1 MSKIYFSSYKQFN
14 IVTNKNIIT
23 SYIQYAKQR
32 TYTVSRSKAFQLK
45 IFEKIYLFII
55 IIIVIIIIVLIA
67 IEIISKI
74 ENNKLDTL
82 KSRYYMY

>member
-1 MSKIYFSSYKQFN
+1 M
-14 IVTNKNIIT
+14 
-23 SYIQYAKQR
+23 
-32 TYTVSRSKAFQLK
+32 SRSKAFQLK

-55 IIIVIIIIVLIA
+55 IIIVTIIVIIVLIA

-82 KSRYYMY
+82 KSRYYIKKKYDIYVEL